1 MAMQQIASV
10 AVKVTA
16 HWRTGAPTAVAFEGI
31 VRKVTKVLALRREYG
46 AYRAESG
53 PRTLW
58 ELETEDAALV
68 LSFSRR
74 SGAWSIEAFDD
85 AWRTLPFASTT
96 EVPGGLLSHA

>member
-46 AYRAESG
+46 AYRAARRRGRERPTHPLG
-53 PRTLW
+53 AGDRRRRPRPLLLAPQW
-58 ELETEDAALV
+58 CLE
-68 LSFSRR
+68 
-74 SGAWSIEAFDD
+74 
-85 AWRTLPFASTT
+85 
-96 EVPGGLLSHA
+96 H

>member
-1 MAMQQIASV
+1 MAMQQIAPV
-10 AVKVTA
+10 KVKVTS

-74 SGAWSIEAFDD
+74 NGAWSIEAFDD
-85 AWRTLPFASTT
+85 AWRTLPFASTA
-96 EVPGGLLSHA
+96 EVPGGVLSHA